1 MLLISATWSQQD
13 YSPMKGT
20 AGNVRNNG
28 VKERLQAKTEKYKSC
43 LQPSEWLPYGGVDGL
58 DSNKQRKDHYQEL
71 QGGHLWFSQ
80 CKDDLSMN

>member
-43 LQPSEWLPYGGVDGL
+43 LQPSEWLPYGGGMDLIPISRGRTTIRNYKEATFGL
-58 DSNKQRKDHYQEL
+58 VNVRMIFL
-71 QGGHLWFSQ
+71 
-80 CKDDLSMN
+80 

>member
-28 VKERLQAKTEKYKSC
+28 VKERLQAKTEKHKSC
-43 LQPSEWLPYGGVDGL
+43 LQPSEWLPYGGGM
-58 DSNKQRKDHYQEL
+58 
-71 QGGHLWFSQ
+71 
-80 CKDDLSMN
+80 DLIPISRGRILSGTTRRPPLV